1 MADAGMPDEAAEWA
15 ARIQESL
22 DVGHAFAAFD
32 LAREARAAFPDDLH
46 LVLLAALGLMRCGAW
61 PRVAPCWPATRA
73 GSGSARKRP
82 GRSRRLQSGPG
93 RRRWMPATAGRWRR
107 C

>member
-1 MADAGMPDEAAEWA
+1 MAGAGMPDEAAERA

-22 DVGHAFAAFD
+22 DVGHALAAFD

-46 LVLLAALGLMRCGAW
+46 LVLLAALGLMRCGALAEG
-61 PRVAPCWPATRA
+61 RALLASHEAP
-73 GSGSARKRP
+73 ARE
-82 GRSRRLQSGPG
+82 GPG
-93 RRRWMPATAGRWRR
+93 PTTAGRWRR